1 MNGARARRRNNTGR
15 DRRYSLFAMKYDAM
29 RKSRWSARL
38 LLATTIGT
46 FGCSGADTAAPPASI
61 RQPCRLGVALCA
73 SRIEIMPGR
82 FLKSYQSFSLVG
94 GDSLVTQAVIVVHGV
109 DRNANDYFSSM
120 NDAAA
125 LAGRS
130 LSTIVIAPQFQTSDD
145 TPTAD
150 EPVWT
155 SNGWRAG
162 DLSSSTGPLPRISSY
177 AAIDTILARLS
188 NRTKFARLARIVVVG
203 HSAGGQLVHR
213 YAATSRI
220 ALPLTDIPI
229 RYIAAN
235 PSTWLYLGPERGAG
249 NGFAIPASAAD
260 CADYDD
266 WHYGLQSRNTYANAV
281 TVTLLKQNL
290 VSRDVIVMLG
300 TADTLTADL
309 DVSCGADLQ
318 GPRRYQR
325 GLTLMN
331 YMNALNPG
339 NGHRLVTVVGVGHSN
354 SAMFTSVDGRRAIF
368 P

>member
-1 MNGARARRRNNTGR
+1 
-15 DRRYSLFAMKYDAM
+15 
-29 RKSRWSARL
+29 
-38 LLATTIGT
+38 
-46 FGCSGADTAAPPASI
+46 
-61 RQPCRLGVALCA
+61 
-73 SRIEIMPGR
+73 MPGR
-82 FLKSYQSFSLVG
+82 FLKSYQSFSLVN
-94 GDSLVTQAVIVVHGV
+94 GDSLVTQAVVVVHGA

-120 NDAAA
+120 NDAAT

-130 LSTIVIAPQFQTSDD
+130 LSTIIIAPQFQTSDD
-145 TPTAD
+145 APATD
-150 EPVWT
+150 EPSWT
-155 SNGWRAG
+155 SSGWRAG

-177 AAIDTILARLS
+177 AAIDTILVRLS
-188 NRTKFARLARIVVVG
+188 NRTKFARLSRIVVVG
-203 HSAGGQLVHR
+203 HSAGGQLLHR

-220 ALPLTDIPI
+220 ASTLTENPI

-235 PSTWLYLGPERGAG
+235 PSTWLYPGPERAAG
-249 NGFAIPASAAD
+249 SGFAIPASAAS
-260 CADYDD
+260 CAEYDD
-266 WHYGLQSRNTYANAV
+266 WHYGLQNRNTYANA
-281 TVTLLKQNL
+281 LAAALIKQNL

-325 GLTLMN
+325 GLALMN

-339 NGHRLVTVVGVGHSN
+339 NGHRLVSIPGVGHSN

>member
-1 MNGARARRRNNTGR
+1 MV
-15 DRRYSLFAMKYDAM
+15 KCH
-29 RKSRWSARL
+29 WPARL
-38 LLATTIGT
+38 LLATAIGT
-46 FGCSGADTAAPPASI
+46 LGCSGSDTTAPAVST
-61 RQPCRLGVALCA
+61 RQPCRLGVASCA

-82 FLKSYQSFSLVG
+82 FLKSYQSFSLAG
-94 GDSLVTQAVIVVHGV
+94 GDSAVTQAVIVVHGA

-120 NDAAA
+120 NDAAT

-130 LSTIVIAPQFQTSDD
+130 SSTIVIAPQFQTTDD
-145 TPTAD
+145 APAAD
-150 EPVWT
+150 EPTWT
-155 SNGWRAG
+155 SSGWRAG

-188 NRTKFARLARIVVVG
+188 NRAKFSRLARIVVVG
-203 HSAGGQLVHR
+203 HSAGGQLLHR
-213 YAATSRI
+213 YAATNRTAST
-220 ALPLTDIPI
+220 LTDIPV

-235 PSTWLYLGPERGAG
+235 PSTWLYLGPERAAG
-249 NGFAIPASAAD
+249 SGFAIPASAAS
-260 CADYDD
+260 CADYDE
-266 WHYGLQSRNTYANAV
+266 WHYGLQSRNTYANALSASLV
-281 TVTLLKQNL
+281 KQNL

-318 GPRRYQR
+318 GARRYQR

-339 NGHRLVTVVGVGHSN
+339 NGHRLVTVAGVGHSN
-354 SAMFTSVDGRRAIF
+354 RAMFTSVDGRRAIF

>member
-1 MNGARARRRNNTGR
+1 MGKMTVTSRCARV
-15 DRRYSLFAMKYDAM
+15 SLP
-29 RKSRWSARL
+29 ARL
-38 LLATTIGT
+38 LIAATVAA
-46 FGCSGADTAAPPASI
+46 FGCGSAADTTAPPVST
-61 RQPCRLGVALCA
+61 RQPCRLGVASCA

-82 FLKSYQSFSLVG
+82 FLKSYQSFSLLG
-94 GDSLVTQAVIVVHGV
+94 GDSLVTEAVVVVHGV

-120 NDAAA
+120 NDAAT

-130 LSTIVIAPQFQTSDD
+130 LSTMIIAPQFQTSDD
-145 TPTAD
+145 APAAD
-150 EPVWT
+150 EPMWT
-155 SNGWRAG
+155 SSGWRAG

-177 AAIDTILARLS
+177 AAIDTVLVRLG
-188 NRTKFARLARIVVVG
+188 NRTRFPRLARITLVG

-220 ALPLTDIPI
+220 APTLADIPV

-235 PSTWLYLGPERGAG
+235 PSTWLYLGPERAAG
-249 NGFAIPASAAD
+249 RGFAVPASASS

-266 WHYGLQSRNTYANAV
+266 WHYGLQSRNTYANAL
-281 TVTLLKQNL
+281 TAALIKQNL
-290 VSRDVIVMLG
+290 ASRDVVVMLG

-318 GPRRYQR
+318 GARRYSR

-339 NGHRLVTVVGVGHSN
+339 NGHRLVTVPGWVTQTARC
-354 SAMFTSVDGRRAIF
+354 SARSTVDARSFRDEWDC
-368 P
+368 

>member
-1 MNGARARRRNNTGR
+1 
-15 DRRYSLFAMKYDAM
+15 
-29 RKSRWSARL
+29 
-38 LLATTIGT
+38 
-46 FGCSGADTAAPPASI
+46 
-61 RQPCRLGVALCA
+61 
-73 SRIEIMPGR
+73 MPGR

-109 DRNANDYFSSM
+109 DRNANDYFSNM
-120 NDAAA
+120 NDAAT

-155 SNGWRAG
+155 SSGWRAG

-220 ALPLTDIPI
+220 ASSLSDIPI

-339 NGHRLVTVVGVGHSN
+339 NGHRLVTVVGVGHSS
-354 SAMFTSVDGRRAIF
+354 SAMFTSGDGRRAIF